1 MSESGL
7 ILLATYFI
15 STALKRHTIKQ
26 SLGHAHVRSI
36 SPVTKGMRD
45 SDANSANLVLTGV
58 QAAVLT
64 APLIWDIPLLDMGA
78 LTWFALSDV
87 CASFTG

>member
-45 SDANSANLVLTGV
+45 SDANSANLVLT
-58 QAAVLT
+58 